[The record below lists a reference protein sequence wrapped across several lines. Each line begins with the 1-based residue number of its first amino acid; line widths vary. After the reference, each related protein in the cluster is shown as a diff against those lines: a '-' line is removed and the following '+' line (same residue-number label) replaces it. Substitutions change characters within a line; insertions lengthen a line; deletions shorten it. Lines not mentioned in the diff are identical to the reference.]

1 MNLADILKLA
11 GLTQQ
16 EPMSSLS
23 SPGSSCNQHMNPDD
37 MRTLVV
43 KIEQPQL
50 QPEQEMVATE
60 EAEGSYANAPE
71 EKEVGDTHND
81 FSFKGFGKRKRHTR
95 DALGNY
101 GDNPLEESKMFT
113 EYTNFKEQEL
123 NEFWDEA
130 GNWFKGKGYKT
141 DQEISDQKA
150 KANIR
155 KSGQR
160 RGTTSDSGGDSD
172 ELKNKGKFV
181 GQSFG
186 GSSGNTWTGKTSD
199 PGEIH
204 TIPGQQQKVRDQQAS
219 SKAPATDEIAKFR
232 TATPRTQVVA
242 RSKPRQVV
250 KPKLATSTSTL
261 NPNVSPSTSVS
272 QPAQV
277 ASPKPPVIQRGH
289 EGEAAGRKAGLEAE
303 KQRKQSSLKKHGG
316 YDITLRP
323 GADGYKSPLRRR
335 QETNSS

>member
-113 EYTNFKEQEL
+113 EYTTFKEQEL

-130 GNWFKGKGYKT
+130 GNWFKGKGYK
-141 DQEISDQKA
+141 SDEELAADEKG
-150 KANIR
+150 
-155 KSGQR
+155 SGER
-160 RGTTSDSGGDSD
+160 SFKFKKGDSA
-172 ELKNKGKFV
+172 KGTAINAKKAAIARTRASEF
-181 GQSFG
+181 GSTMSDPRAHASEFG
-186 GSSGNTWTGKTSD
+186 GSMPQANQVARPKPQVKHASEFSGSMPKATPVARPKPPTSAGAGSTLRGLDTGK
-199 PGEIH
+199 G
-204 TIPGQQQKVRDQQAS
+204 
-219 SKAPATDEIAKFR
+219 SK
-232 TATPRTQVVA
+232 QVA
-242 RSKPRQVV
+242 RSKPLQ
-250 KPKLATSTSTL
+250 K
-261 NPNVSPSTSVS
+261 NPHRGPTQFKSPS
-272 QPAQV
+272 
-277 ASPKPPVIQRGH
+277 
-289 EGEAAGRKAGLEAE
+289 
-303 KQRKQSSLKKHGG
+303 
-316 YDITLRP
+316 
-323 GADGYKSPLRRR
+323 
-335 QETNSS
+335 